1 MSALPK
7 ARKSFST
14 ALTQAISEQHNR
26 QIGYHIPIPGYEA
39 PSSRDL
45 VAASNTNIRLAVDVF
60 GECGLLDHFY
70 KREELLD
77 FGTFYNCREYG
88 VTVTVGGW
96 MFAVYEHRNSDSI
109 IIEGCPVGEVK
120 EYGPYGGEDKY
131 DTLFGAAYNGQYEAR
146 AAMVAMADYVLD
158 NPTATREQVV
168 RAAETAK
175 VSA

>member
-1 MSALPK
+1 MSTLPK

-26 QIGYHIPIPGYEA
+26 QIGYHISIPGYEQ
-39 PSSRDL
+39 PDSRDL

-60 GECGLLDHFY
+60 GESGLLDHFY
-70 KREELLD
+70 QREELLD

-96 MFAVYEHRNSDSI
+96 MFAVYEHRNSDNI
-109 IIEGCPVGEVK
+109 IIEGCPVDEVK

-131 DTLFGAAYNGQYEAR
+131 DTLFAAAYNEQYEAR
-146 AAMVAMADYVLD
+146 AAMIAMADYVLA
-158 NPTATREQVV
+158 NPNATREQVE
-168 RAAETAK
+168 RAANAEVNA
-175 VSA
+175 